1 MCTVEIH
8 TAVGLV
14 VEIMRM
20 LSIGRCDR
28 LVGGFTAGFVFLF
41 FWDRTSEVDRS

>member
-14 VEIMRM
+14 KIMRM

-28 LVGGFTAGFVFLF
+28 LVSGFTAGFVFLF
-41 FWDRTSEVDRS
+41 FWNRTSEVDRP